1 MTDEGSTVERIEKLT
16 MEGFRGF
23 GARAELDLNADIVL
37 VTGPNGSGKSSFME
51 ALLYLL
57 TESSY
62 RSEAE
67 KDEGLL
73 ARALKHKDVQ
83 EWSLNATLLLR
94 NAQGSPSSIEHSRRR
109 YADSKLERGGW
120 SPTRIGAEDV
130 EPTERSRELGVRLTA
145 FFQDEV
151 EKLFDRAAVG
161 STLAEALGTR
171 PRQWQELTDRVGR
184 LLRGLGDVQRDL
196 QRRIEHAEA
205 ADEAFFPQL
214 WEQWRQVRRATK
226 AVDKAWRGQVTPALP
241 TTPEVETL
249 VKAAREHTGATSG
262 LSAYP
267 ALLRH
272 LEEHSKV
279 LELELRD
286 DHGAAT
292 KADATRLNEILQER
306 QRIRNELGTIEKQY
320 PNLDREV
327 SLFDAAGAGASLLQ
341 VFQAL
346 EIHAACWHMEATRLA
361 ANQADPDGK
370 LLGGVAEELGWVEP
384 SRAAVCR
391 DRLQRWL
398 EPRRTAHGRRERLRD
413 RDSILQKEEE
423 RYRASEQRRALE
435 RLRNAIRESYL
446 ETADWRQLYQYHEAR
461 SRRTDLEQELARI
474 RSARDQLDWLRTELE
489 AATQLPENQ
498 QALVRAANE
507 VLRYFNSLPPLGL
520 TSVKGSRIEPVL
532 REGDGRGLDHF
543 STGQKSQVAVALL
556 VAQSLVAHY
565 SPHVHHGHRVLLLD
579 DVSTSY
585 DLSNLTREALVWR
598 SLAYQG
604 AELGR
609 WQLFISSHHDQLTNH
624 LLDLLVPPP
633 GRSLR
638 LLRFGEWSLE
648 HGPKIEPY
656 AIEPSAEAT
665 EDRLWE
671 QLRQELGYVQQF
683 EREARA

>member
-1 MTDEGSTVERIEKLT
+1 MTDEGSIVERIEKLT
-16 MEGFRGF
+16 MAGFRGI

-57 TESSY
+57 TEWSY
-62 RSEAE
+62 RSVAE

-73 ARALKHKDVQ
+73 ARALMHKDAR
-83 EWSLNATLLLR
+83 ECSLSATLRLK
-94 NAQGSPSSIEHSRRR
+94 NAQGSPAKTESSIRR
-109 YADSKLERGGW
+109 YVDSKLERGGW
-120 SPTRIGAEDV
+120 SPTRVGAEDV

-145 FFQDEV
+145 FFQDRV
-151 EKLFDRAAVG
+151 DDLFDTAAKG

-171 PRQWQELTDRVGR
+171 PRQWEELI
-184 LLRGLGDVQRDL
+184 DL
-196 QRRIEHAEA
+196 SAKQVDKFGAVESNIGQVLERSEA
-205 ADEAFFPQL
+205 SDEISFPQL
-214 WEQWRQVRRATK
+214 WERWRQLCSATE
-226 AVDKAWRGQVTPALP
+226 AVDRAWKRQVTPTLP
-241 TTPEVETL
+241 TTPEVEPL
-249 VKAAREHTGATSG
+249 VQAAREHTGATSG

-272 LEEHSKV
+272 LEDHSKV
-279 LELELRD
+279 LELDLRD
-286 DHGAAT
+286 VHGTAT
-292 KADATRLNEILQER
+292 KADATRLSEILQER
-306 QRIRNELGTIEKQY
+306 QRIRNELKAIEKQF
-320 PNLDREV
+320 PDLDREV
-327 SLFDAAGAGASLLQ
+327 TLFDAAGAGASLLQ

-346 EIHAACWHMEATRLA
+346 ETHAACWHMEATSLA
-361 ANQADPDGK
+361 ANQAAPDGK
-370 LLGGVAEELGWVEP
+370 LLGGVAEELRWVEP

-398 EPRRTAHGRRERLRD
+398 EPRRTAHGRRARLRD
-413 RDSILQKEEE
+413 RDRILQKEEE